1 MVGLTQ
7 PVKPTPTESPATGR
21 ALTEPAQTEAPTGS
35 PDPGSTAATA
45 ALTEALAAEYAAIFA
60 YGPIGVELDDEL
72 AEAAREAEAAHRA
85 RRDALILALAA
96 DGVDPPAAEA
106 SYALPFEVTGAADA
120 LRLAV
125 LVEERVA
132 AVWRAALAASDGTAR
147 AEALDA
153 LVDAALRAAGWR
165 AAAGVAPATVPFPG
179 TV

>member
-1 MVGLTQ
+1 M
-7 PVKPTPTESPATGR
+7 
-21 ALTEPAQTEAPTGS
+21 
-35 PDPGSTAATA
+35 
-45 ALTEALAAEYAAIFA
+45 
-60 YGPIGVELDDEL
+60 ELDDEL

-106 SYALPFEVTGAADA
+106 AYALPFEVTGAADA